1 MKAMPEYTDGVFKLY
16 QIEEDNSGDFPVEN
30 LRGTGMKIW
39 YWELSVYDTTRAKL
53 SADSVEVT
61 MKISIPRY
69 KGINSKSVC
78 VIDGVQ
84 HEVYN
89 AAHVISK
96 DGFPET
102 ELTLKTA
109 VTDREVL
116 KNDETGTE

>member
-39 YWELSVYDTTRAKL
+39 YRELSVYDTTRAKL
-53 SADSVEVT
+53 SADSVEIT

-89 AAHVISK
+89 VAHVISK

>member
-16 QIEEDNSGDFPVEN
+16 QIEEDNSGDFPVET

-39 YWELSVYDTTRAKL
+39 YRELSVYDTTRAKL

-89 AAHVISK
+89 VAHVISK

>member
-1 MKAMPEYTDGVFKLY
+1 MKTMPEYTDGVLDLY
-16 QIEEDNSGDFPVEN
+16 QIEEDTSEDYPLEH
-30 LRGTGMKIW
+30 LRNTECVSGTGNCRYM
-39 YWELSVYDTTRAKL
+39 TRHRAKL
-53 SADSVEVT
+53 SADSIEVT

-89 AAHVISK
+89 AAHVTSK

-109 VTDREVL
+109 AQEREVIDD
-116 KNDETGTE
+116 KGTVK